1 MYSFARIHSFLSKLL
16 CVLVALNELS
26 KTNRQRQ
33 QYSKQT
39 ETATTTTTTRRA
51 HTLIAE
57 LGREREREREGRLT
71 FLVAQL
77 VDKLLGARGYVEL
90 LEHDTFNVLRPDALL
105 VTIPGRQFDLV
116 ARLIEGND
124 IEAVRLARQMLAEH
138 QVLLL
143 QLKE

>member
-26 KTNRQRQ
+26 TTNRQRQ

-39 ETATTTTTTRRA
+39 ETAQKQQQQLEE
-51 HTLIAE
+51 HTHL
-57 LGREREREREGRLT
+57 LQSKGQRERAKEWEGRLT

-124 IEAVRLARQMLAEH
+124 IEAVRLARQMLTQH

-143 QLKE
+143 Q

>member
-1 MYSFARIHSFLSKLL
+1 MCFGCPQRTKHNKQTDTAIQQ
-16 CVLVALNELS
+16 
-26 KTNRQRQ
+26 TNRD
-33 QYSKQT
+33 STK
-39 ETATTTTTTRRA
+39 TTTTTRRA
-51 HTLIAE
+51 HTLIAK
-57 LGREREREREGRLT
+57 LGTESEREKEWEGRLT

-105 VTIPGRQFDLV
+105 VTISGRQFDLV

-124 IEAVRLARQMLAEH
+124 IEAVRLARQMLTQH

-143 QLKE
+143 Q